1 MGRKLRLLSLLV
13 CLLLSPVLAA
23 DPDGECLSRHYS
35 RYSAQHIDAFL
46 LASEEMEAR
55 LPDHYPWVSEFIEFQ
70 IRSAGLKA
78 HAVSY
83 LTARS
88 PEALNLN
95 DSLAKLAAFHHQ
107 GRAHHLLL
115 ADEVYRHS
123 FPRWQRDTQRFI
135 HGSGYS
141 KEDWQTFVEA
151 RNIFNRILSGVP
163 QYPAL
168 LEVYRTRA
176 GVLCKVQ

>member
-1 MGRKLRLLSLLV
+1 MCSLV
-13 CLLLSPVLAA
+13 PSVAVA
-23 DPDGECLSRHYS
+23 KPDGECLNGHYS

-46 LASEEMEAR
+46 LASEQMEAR
-55 LPDHYPWVSEFIEFQ
+55 LPDHYPRVSEFIEFQ

-95 DSLAKLAAFHHQ
+95 DSLAKLVVLHHK
-107 GRAHHLLL
+107 GHAHQLLL
-115 ADEVYRHS
+115 ADEVYRNS
-123 FPRWQRDTQRFI
+123 YPRWQRDAQQFI

-141 KEDWQTFVEA
+141 EEDWQTFVEA

-168 LEVYRTRA
+168 LEAYRTRA
-176 GVLCKVQ
+176 AALCRVQ